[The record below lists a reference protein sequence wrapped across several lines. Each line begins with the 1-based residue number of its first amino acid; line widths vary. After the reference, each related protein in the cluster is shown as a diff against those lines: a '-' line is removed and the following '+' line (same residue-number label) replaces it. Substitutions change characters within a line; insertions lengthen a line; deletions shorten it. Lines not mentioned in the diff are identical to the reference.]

1 MPFRNRYLKYALMGQ
16 EDDIPAPP
24 EPKSAEELEEEALLR
39 EIEEFE
45 YEPMYPIAPK
55 RFKPIHLGPSGDIK
69 TVDPTEYDPGI
80 THVRELMDEANTR
93 IGVINDQINKWK
105 ENVDKFDP
113 REGDMQRLM
122 KLIGEA
128 KAELSI
134 EALGHDEAIEKY
146 DKLVRIARARRYPMR
161 LDDVITE
168 RKGAKRDDIVL
179 RQIPQISMLI
189 DLIGRDLRRDAGYED
204 LIWRARVLVWI
215 SKVIGAISSRDEEM
229 KVLRN
234 NMMEIATGEPFVL
247 QYLPRSTSTRQYQD
261 LLDTIERERF
271 RTLRGRGLYE
281 GGSFVT
287 KAYQTVANAYRKKN
301 CPGARMLEDGE
312 IHPLCANWMG
322 PGTNIREALKYPS
335 ANAADECAKKH
346 DLDYWRASKY
356 YTGAERA
363 DYIRRADEDIMK
375 CMAKTNDYPY
385 KQLGMMGIGAKMSA
399 EDMIPQL
406 TKMIMGKDTAAN
418 YFGKRQVKGGCF
430 GCAGDTIKCKGVSSG
445 LRVHTVSPFFV
456 SG

>member
-1 MPFRNRYLKYALMGQ
+1 MS
-16 EDDIPAPP
+16 E
-24 EPKSAEELEEEALLR
+24 
-39 EIEEFE
+39 
-45 YEPMYPIAPK
+45 
-55 RFKPIHLGPSGDIK
+55 
-69 TVDPTEYDPGI
+69 
-80 THVRELMDEANTR
+80 
-93 IGVINDQINKWK
+93 
-105 ENVDKFDP
+105 
-113 REGDMQRLM
+113 
-122 KLIGEA
+122 LIGKA
-128 KAELSI
+128 AAELAI
-134 EALGHDEAIEKY
+134 ETLGDDEAIEKY
-146 DKLVRIARARRYPMR
+146 DKLVRIARASRYPMR
-161 LDDVITE
+161 LDDVITK
-168 RKGAKRDDIVL
+168 RKDAKRDAIVL
-179 RQIPQISMLI
+179 EQIPQISMLI
-189 DLIGRDLRRDAGYED
+189 DLMAYDLRRDAGYED
-204 LIWRARVLVWI
+204 LIWRAKVLVWI

-229 KVLRN
+229 KVLRK
-234 NMMEIATGEPFVL
+234 NMMEIATGEPAL
-247 QYLPRSTSTRQYQD
+247 QYWPRSTSTKQYQE
-261 LLDTIERERF
+261 LLDTIHRERF